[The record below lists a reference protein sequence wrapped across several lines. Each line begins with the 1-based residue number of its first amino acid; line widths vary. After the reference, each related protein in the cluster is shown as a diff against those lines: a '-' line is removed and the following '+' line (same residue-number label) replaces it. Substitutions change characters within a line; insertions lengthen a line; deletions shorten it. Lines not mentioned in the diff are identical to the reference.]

1 MTKFSCKICLKKMQ
15 FEIQG
20 KSIPCF
26 SNESTVVHCSRVVLT
41 EDIVIPANCELL
53 APALVESPNFH
64 EGNAIVEPI
73 EKFMEKHDILIS
85 KSLVDI
91 KSESVPVRYLN
102 FKDENLKLYK
112 GSVVATIES
121 VQEIENEKLVRALYS
136 KNNGSEDQS
145 QTHLDQIIE
154 RVHGSVSVKEK
165 QKLATLLWEYRSSF
179 SCSSSDMGSTNLVEH
194 KINTGD
200 TIKQIPRRIPLAKMA
215 ETKKE
220 INDMLER
227 GVIETSDSPWSSPIV
242 LVNKKDGT
250 IRFCIDYRKLNDV
263 TVKDSYPIPRID
275 TTLDALSGAKWF
287 STIDLKS
294 GYWQVDMSPADKT
307 KTAFSIPGGGHWQFT
322 KMPFGL
328 CNAGATFERLME
340 KVLSNLSWKV
350 CLVYLD
356 DIIIMSKTFDEHVEN
371 LRQVFE
377 RLRQANLKM
386 NPKKCVTTK
395 RSLLFGTHC

>member
-73 EKFMEKHDILIS
+73 EKFMEKHDIPIS

-121 VQEIENEKLVRALYS
+121 VQDIENEKLVRALYS

-179 SCSSSDMGSTNLVEH
+179 SCSSSDVGSTNLVEH

-200 TIKQIPRRIPLAKMA
+200 TPSIKQIPRRIPLAKMA

-242 LVNKKDGT
+242 LVKKKGWDNPVL
-250 IRFCIDYRKLNDV
+250 YRL
-263 TVKDSYPIPRID
+263 
-275 TTLDALSGAKWF
+275 
-287 STIDLKS
+287 
-294 GYWQVDMSPADKT
+294 
-307 KTAFSIPGGGHWQFT
+307 
-322 KMPFGL
+322 
-328 CNAGATFERLME
+328 
-340 KVLSNLSWKV
+340 
-350 CLVYLD
+350 
-356 DIIIMSKTFDEHVEN
+356 
-371 LRQVFE
+371 
-377 RLRQANLKM
+377 
-386 NPKKCVTTK
+386 
-395 RSLLFGTHC
+395 